1 MHAVTWRDM
10 LLQCVLHTVIY
21 CYTLSFDIRDYDI
34 VLHAVTLCYMLLPVL
49 LMLHLVTYHKRL

>member
-1 MHAVTWRDM
+1 M
-10 LLQCVLHTVIY
+10 LLHGVTCCYSV
-21 CYTLSFDIRDYDI
+21 CYTLLYIVIHCPSTLDYDI